1 MKIGHIEGTQ
11 EEVSNLFLDNGLN
24 ISDFIQKP
32 LPPLENKWIIIPSI
46 LFLINFIVL
55 LFIQNQ
61 SYEVKLLLFLL
72 GFASS
77 VWIGISVNIRFNST
91 LNAIYIIVSA
101 LLILAV
107 AYGIM
112 SLNEL
117 IDYIKQISRK
127 IL

>member
-32 LPPLENKWIIIPSI
+32 PPQLENKWIIIPSI

>member
-1 MKIGHIEGTQ
+1 M
-11 EEVSNLFLDNGLN
+11 
-24 ISDFIQKP
+24 
-32 LPPLENKWIIIPSI
+32 
-46 LFLINFIVL
+46 
-55 LFIQNQ
+55 
-61 SYEVKLLLFLL
+61 KLLLFLL

-91 LNAIYIIVSA
+91 SNAIYIISSA

-127 IL
+127 NSIKLEILRIFKIA